1 MSNLGIR
8 TEIRWLSSI
17 PDHQHC
23 ISTKLSPAKPG
34 IDPQG
39 GESKQSAVGRGTFG
53 LDMHLPFPYPAAL

>member
-8 TEIRWLSSI
+8 TKIKRLSSI
-17 PDHQHC
+17 PDYQKG
-23 ISTKLSPAKPG
+23 ISTKLSPTRPG

-39 GESKQSAVGRGTFG
+39 GKSKRSAFERGAFG